1 MAVENDDGFLVQ
13 AERER
18 SYMNSDNKPLAGL
31 RVVDLSRVLAGP
43 FAGMILADLG
53 ADVIKIE
60 EPTCGDESRGFPPF
74 KDGFSAYFISINRG
88 KRSVSL
94 NLKEKRGK
102 EILKELVRKSDIL
115 VENYRPGTMKRLG
128 LDYEILKQVNPRLI
142 YAACSGFGQ
151 SGPLAANGA
160 YDLIIQGMGG
170 MMSITGEQGG
180 APVKVGASI
189 ADLTA
194 ALYTVIGVLT
204 ALHAR
209 ERNGEGQMV
218 DVAMLDCQICILE
231 NAIARYVVAN
241 EIPQPLGSR
250 HSSITPFQS
259 LPTKD
264 NYIVIAIG
272 NERLWERFCKSIKRA
287 DLLKDRRFEVNAKR
301 SENYKV
307 LNSILEEVFRS
318 RTTEEWIKILEKEG
332 VPCGPINTVDKL
344 IDHPQIVA
352 REMIAEIDHG
362 SLGKIKMP
370 ALPVKLSS
378 TPGKVD
384 KPAPRLGE
392 HTEEVL
398 VGLLGMKR
406 DEVALLRQK
415 KVI

>member
-1 MAVENDDGFLVQ
+1 
-13 AERER
+13 
-18 SYMNSDNKPLAGL
+18 MNSDSKPLAGL
-31 RVVDLSRVLAGP
+31 RVIDLSRILAGP

-60 EPTCGDESRGFPPF
+60 EPTCGDESRGFGPF

-88 KRSVSL
+88 KRSVTL
-94 NLKEKRGK
+94 NLKEKKGK
-102 EILKELVRKSDIL
+102 EILKELVKKADVL
-115 VENYRPGTMKRLG
+115 VENYRPGTMKRLD
-128 LDYEILKQVNPRLI
+128 LDYEVLKQVNPRLI

-151 SGPLAANGA
+151 YGPLATNGA
-160 YDLIIQGMGG
+160 YDLIIQAMGG
-170 MMSITGEQGG
+170 MMSITGERGG
-180 APVKVGASI
+180 TPTKVGASI

-194 ALYTVIGVLT
+194 ALYTVIGILT

-209 ERNGEGQMV
+209 EQSGLGQMV
-218 DVAMLDCQICILE
+218 DVAMLDCQICFLE

-241 EIPQPLGSR
+241 EIPRPIGSR
-250 HSSITPFQS
+250 HASITPFQA

-272 NERLWERFCKSIKRA
+272 NERLWERFCKAIKRA
-287 DLLKDRRFEVNAKR
+287 DLLKDTRFKVNAKR
-301 SENYKV
+301 NENYDI
-307 LNSILEEVFRS
+307 LNTILEEIFRS
-318 RTTEEWIKILEKEG
+318 RTTEEWIKLLEKEG
-332 VPCGPINTVDKL
+332 IPCGPINTVDKL

-370 ALPVKLSS
+370 ALPIKLSM
-378 TPGKVD
+378 TPGKVHQ
-384 KPAPRLGE
+384 PAPRLGE

-398 VGLLGMKR
+398 VGLLGMRR
-406 DEVALLRQK
+406 DEVAALRQK